1 MFHLMITF
9 ISGTF
14 ASEVVGTGMNRWDE
28 PAWSLYMPGNPM
40 EGMSDIY
47 KSPILV

>member
-1 MFHLMITF
+1 MITF
-9 ISGTF
+9 IPGTF
-14 ASEVVGTGMNRWDE
+14 ASEVASTGMSRWDE